1 MTYYIPVNKTVMA
14 FALVIAL
21 AAVFAVASPLDVAVA
36 QNSDDVSD
44 EDKYQNGEHAGKS
57 CPNKER
63 KSQEQSS

>member
-1 MTYYIPVNKTVMA
+1 MA

-21 AAVFAVASPLDVAVA
+21 AAVFAVASPLDIAVA
-36 QNSDDVSD
+36 QNSDNASD
-44 EDKYQNGEHAGKS
+44 GEDKYQNGEHTGKS